1 MKVTRRLRRWGNEKR
16 QHITQNK
23 ILFAEQNTRQGGNIV
38 KKICIVCGREFDS
51 DTENGVVMDDIC
63 DLCEGARDELSNG
76 KGED

>member
-1 MKVTRRLRRWGNEKR
+1 M
-16 QHITQNK
+16 
-23 ILFAEQNTRQGGNIV
+23 LFAERNTRQGGNIV